1 MLGSAV
7 APLFQQLGIYDEFV
21 AKGKHY
27 TGMGMY
33 TENLKLFHTLDNTPA
48 VKEYVLD
55 KERKFVHQDRTER
68 QSKIPPCCH

>member
-21 AKGKHY
+21 ARGKHY

-33 TENLKLFHTLDNTPA
+33 TENLKLFHTIDNTP
-48 VKEYVLD
+48 VEKVYVLD
-55 KERKFVHQDRTER
+55 RRREDLFIMPKQNSV
-68 QSKIPPCCH
+68 